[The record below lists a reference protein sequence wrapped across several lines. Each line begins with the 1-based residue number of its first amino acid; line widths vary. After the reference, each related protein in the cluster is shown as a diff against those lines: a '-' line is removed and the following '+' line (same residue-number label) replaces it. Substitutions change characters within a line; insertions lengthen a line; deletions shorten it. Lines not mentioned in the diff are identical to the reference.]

1 MAKKAA
7 AESKPAVATPTAE
20 EKFVDLMLVAADFV
34 NSCGG
39 LEPAKKALSDAGQF
53 IDRAGSVGNA
63 SRALDVLES
72 LKDKI
77 GS

>member
-39 LEPAKKALSDAGQF
+39 LEPAKKALLATPRERSTC
-53 IDRAGSVGNA
+53 
-63 SRALDVLES
+63 
-72 LKDKI
+72 LKA
-77 GS
+77 